1 MVKLTRRHILRQGTG
16 LFLTLTPVG
25 AALAKPASPAQFLAV
40 RIWPA
45 NAYTRVTL
53 ESNHSMKYQHFML
66 DNPSRLVVD
75 IQGAEINSVLQGIS
89 SKVLSNDPFI
99 RSIRAGQNTPN
110 TVRIVI
116 DLKQSTH
123 PQVFALAPVG
133 NFRNRLVIDLYPH
146 GADAND
152 PMMALLNGNVPKQR
166 QNTNIAYDT
175 PAPKNNRSSSGNRRP
190 VIMIDPGH
198 GGEDPGAIGPSG
210 LKEKT
215 SYSPSHAKPKNAS
228 KPWVTTYL

>member
-45 NAYTRVTL
+45 HAYTRVTL

-89 SKVLSNDPFI
+89 SKVLSNDPF
-99 RSIRAGQNTPN
+99 
-110 TVRIVI
+110 
-116 DLKQSTH
+116 D
-123 PQVFALAPVG
+123 
-133 NFRNRLVIDLYPH
+133 
-146 GADAND
+146 
-152 PMMALLNGNVPKQR
+152 
-166 QNTNIAYDT
+166 
-175 PAPKNNRSSSGNRRP
+175 RRECC
-190 VIMIDPGH
+190 G
-198 GGEDPGAIGPSG
+198 
-210 LKEKT
+210 
-215 SYSPSHAKPKNAS
+215 
-228 KPWVTTYL
+228 